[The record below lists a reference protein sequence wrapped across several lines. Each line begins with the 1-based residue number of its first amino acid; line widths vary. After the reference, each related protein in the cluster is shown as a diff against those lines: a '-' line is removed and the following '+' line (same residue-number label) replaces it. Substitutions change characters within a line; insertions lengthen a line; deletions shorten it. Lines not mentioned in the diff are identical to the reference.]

1 MSQDAPPA
9 DTVILVVEDEA
20 LVRMITVEVL
30 ADAGFEVIEAD
41 CADAALPIIAARDDI
56 GIVVTD
62 VRMPGCMN
70 GIELA
75 HHIAA
80 QRDDVAILVTS
91 GHARPTRFDLPRR
104 ATFIAKPY
112 RAEALVDEIRQ
123 LKIPPRRG

>member
-1 MSQDAPPA
+1 MPKNAP

-62 VRMPGCMN
+62 VRMPGCMD
-70 GIELA
+70 GLELA
-75 HHIAA
+75 HHIAE
-80 QRDDVAILVTS
+80 RRKDVAILVTS
-91 GHARPTRFDLPRR
+91 GHARPTRDDLPAR
-104 ATFIAKPY
+104 ASFIAKPFH
-112 RAEALVDEIRQ
+112 AETLIDEIRQ
-123 LKIPPRRG
+123 LKSPPRRG